1 MATIRNEELD
11 QLAGEVLPE
20 RTVLSSVPV
29 PGGAHGSPQAV
40 PVADGAHG
48 SPQASNFCN
57 NISQSQQ
64 VTKNLIVI
72 AISNNN
78 CGIGN
83 KADNKVDL
91 GLLGGLL

>member
-29 PGGAHGSPQAV
+29 PG
-40 PVADGAHG
+40 GAHG